1 MPLGGMRDNCRYIYV
16 SNPKCRSEK
25 VDKPHN
31 SHLNSSNTYCYV
43 WHFVPVKHLLIKI
56 NHVNKNLY
64 NHNAA

>member
-31 SHLNSSNTYCYV
+31 SYLNSSNAYCYV
-43 WHFVPVKHLLIKI
+43 WHFIPVKNIYL
-56 NHVNKNLY
+56 
-64 NHNAA
+64 